1 MANDLN
7 PSDDVEFDAIIA
19 NIVKKLVQS
28 YGPEKVVLFG
38 SRASGRAQPDSDID
52 LLIIKET
59 QARFIDRWAE
69 VRGILTDPTRFVALE
84 VLVLTPQEL
93 SDRLRV
99 GDQFIEEITRTGRV
113 LYAA

>member
-1 MANDLN
+1 MAHDLKPN
-7 PSDDVEFDAIIA
+7 DDVEFDAIVEQ
-19 NIVKKLVQS
+19 IVNKLVHS
-28 YGPEKVVLFG
+28 YGPEKVILFG

-69 VRGILTDPTRFVALE
+69 VRRILSDATRFVGLE
-84 VLVLTPQEL
+84 TLVLTPQEL
-93 SDRLRV
+93 SDRLRI

>member
-1 MANDLN
+1 MAHDLKS
-7 PSDDVEFDAIIA
+7 SDDVGFDAMVEQM
-19 NIVKKLVQS
+19 VKKLVHS
-28 YGPEKVVLFG
+28 YGPEKVILFG

-69 VRGILTDPTRFVALE
+69 VRSILSDSTRFVSLDT
-84 VLVLTPQEL
+84 LVLTPQEL
-93 SDRLRV
+93 ADRLQV

-113 LYAA
+113 LYAT